1 MLLSIAQAAEALRA
15 GAVIAYP
22 TEAVYGL
29 GCDPMNEAAVAR
41 IWQLKQR
48 PAAMGLILIA
58 SDWQQLAPYAAELS
72 EEQHQRLLATWPG
85 PHTWIV
91 PANAST
97 PVWLTG
103 GRDSIAV
110 RITDHAPSRA
120 LCDAFAGALVSTSA
134 NLHGQP
140 PLRDALAAQQT
151 FQAEGFAGVMQGEL
165 GGYSQPTSIRDLRSG
180 EWVRR

>member
-1 MLLSIAQAAEALRA
+1 MLSIQQAVEALRT

-48 PAAMGLILIA
+48 PAAMGLILLA
-58 SDWQQLAPYAAELS
+58 SDWQQLAHYVAELS
-72 EEQHQRLLATWPG
+72 EAQHQQLLSTWPG
-85 PHTWIV
+85 PHTWIL
-91 PANAST
+91 PAADTT
-97 PVWLTG
+97 PTWLTG

-110 RITDHAPSRA
+110 RITDHVPSRA

-134 NLHGQP
+134 NLHGQA
-140 PLRDALAAQQT
+140 PLHDALEAQHA
-151 FQAEGFAGVMQGEL
+151 FQAEGFAGVMQGAL
-165 GGYSQPTSIRDLRSG
+165 GGLEKPTSIRDLRTG

>member
-1 MLLSIAQAAEALRA
+1 MLLSIDQAAEALLA
-15 GAVIAYP
+15 EAVIAYP

-29 GCDPMNEAAVAR
+29 GCDPMSEAAVAR

-48 PAAMGLILIA
+48 SAAMGLILIA
-58 SDWQQLAPYAAELS
+58 SDWQQLAPYVAELS
-72 EEQHQRLLATWPG
+72 DEQHQQMMAIWPG

-91 PANAST
+91 PAQATT
-97 PVWLTG
+97 PAWLTG

-110 RITDHAPSRA
+110 RITEHAPSRA

-140 PLRDALAAQQT
+140 PLRDALAAQKA
-151 FQAEGFAGVMQGEL
+151 FQSEGFAGVMQGAL

>member
-1 MLLSIAQAAEALRA
+1 MLSIQQAAEALHT

-48 PAAMGLILIA
+48 PAAMGLILLA
-58 SDWQQLAPYAAELS
+58 SDWQQLVPYVAELS
-72 EEQHQRLLATWPG
+72 EAQHQQLLSTWPG
-85 PHTWIV
+85 PHTWIL
-91 PANAST
+91 PAADTT
-97 PVWLTG
+97 PAWLTG

-110 RITDHAPSRA
+110 RISDHAPSRA
-120 LCDAFAGALVSTSA
+120 LCDAFAGAVVSTSA

-140 PLRDALAAQQT
+140 PLREAIEAQET

-165 GGYSQPTSIRDLRSG
+165 GGLEKPTSIRDLRTG

>member
-1 MLLSIAQAAEALRA
+1 MLSIAQAAQALHA

-48 PAAMGLILIA
+48 PAAMGLILLA
-58 SDWQQLAPYAAELS
+58 SDWQQLVPYIAELTD
-72 EEQHQRLLATWPG
+72 EQQQQLLSTWPG

-91 PANAST
+91 PAAETT
-97 PVWLTG
+97 PAWLTG

-110 RITDHAPSRA
+110 RITDHLPSCA
-120 LCDAFAGALVSTSA
+120 LCDAFGGAVVSTSA

-140 PLRDALAAQQT
+140 PLREAIEAKET

-165 GGYSQPTSIRDLRSG
+165 GGLEKPTSIRDLCTG

>member
-1 MLLSIAQAAEALRA
+1 MLLSIDQAAEALRA

-58 SDWQQLAPYAAELS
+58 SDWQQLAPYVAELS
-72 EEQHQRLLATWPG
+72 ETQHQQLLATWPG

-91 PANAST
+91 PAQATT
-97 PVWLTG
+97 PAWLTG

-110 RITDHAPSRA
+110 RITDHAPSCA

-140 PLRDALAAQQT
+140 PLRDALAAEQT

-165 GGYSQPTSIRDLRSG
+165 GGLAQPTSIRDLRTG

>member
-1 MLLSIAQAAEALRA
+1 MLSIEQAVQSLRD

-29 GCDPMNEAAVAR
+29 GCDPLNEAAVAR

-58 SDWQQLAPYAAELS
+58 GVWSQLEPYVAELS
-72 EEQHQRLLATWPG
+72 PVQQQQLFATWPG

-91 PANAST
+91 PAKPSC
-97 PVWLTG
+97 PLWLTG
-103 GRDSIAV
+103 GRDTIAV
-110 RITDHAPSRA
+110 RVTDHVPSRA
-120 LCDAFAGALVSTSA
+120 LCQAYAGALVSTSA

-140 PLRDALAAQQT
+140 PLRDAMEAERT
-151 FQAEGFAGVMQGEL
+151 FLGDGFAGVMRGEL
-165 GGYSQPTSIRDLRSG
+165 GQLAQPTTIRDLRSG

>member
-1 MLLSIAQAAEALRA
+1 MLSIAQAAQALHA

-48 PAAMGLILIA
+48 PAAMGLILLA
-58 SDWQQLAPYAAELS
+58 SDWQQLAPYVAELRD
-72 EEQHQRLLATWPG
+72 EQHQQLLSTWPG

-91 PANAST
+91 PAADTT
-97 PVWLTG
+97 PAWLTG

-110 RITDHAPSRA
+110 RITDHLPSLA
-120 LCDAFAGALVSTSA
+120 LCDAFAGAVVSTSA

-140 PLRDALAAQQT
+140 PLQDAFEAQRI

-165 GGYSQPTSIRDLRSG
+165 GGLEKPTSIRDLRTG

>member
-1 MLLSIAQAAEALRA
+1 MLSIEQAAQALRT

-58 SDWQQLAPYAAELS
+58 SDWQQLAPYVAPLS
-72 EEQHQRLLATWPG
+72 EEQHQKLLSTWPG

-91 PANAST
+91 PAAENT
-97 PVWLTG
+97 PAWLTG

-110 RITDHAPSRA
+110 RITDHVPSRD
-120 LCDAFAGALVSTSA
+120 LCNAFGGALVSTSA
-134 NLHGQP
+134 NLHGQA
-140 PLRDALAAQQT
+140 PLRDALVAEQT

-165 GGYSQPTSIRDLRSG
+165 GGLERPTSIRDLRTG

>member
-1 MLLSIAQAAEALRA
+1 MLSIEQAAQALHA

-58 SDWQQLAPYAAELS
+58 SDWQQLAPYVAPLS
-72 EEQHQRLLATWPG
+72 EVQHQKLLSTWPG

-91 PANAST
+91 PAAENT
-97 PVWLTG
+97 PAWLTG

-110 RITDHAPSRA
+110 RITDHVPSRD
-120 LCDAFAGALVSTSA
+120 LCNAFSGALVSTSA

-140 PLRDALAAQQT
+140 PLRDALAAEQT

-165 GGYSQPTSIRDLRSG
+165 GGLERPTSIRDLRTG

>member
-1 MLLSIAQAAEALRA
+1 MLSIAQAAQALRK

-41 IWQLKQR
+41 IWQLKKR

-58 SDWQQLAPYAAELS
+58 SDWQQLAPYVAQIS
-72 EEQHQRLLATWPG
+72 EAQQQQLDSTWPG

-91 PANAST
+91 PAQAAVPT
-97 PVWLTG
+97 WLTG
-103 GRDSIAV
+103 GRDSVAV
-110 RITDHAPSRA
+110 RMSDHAPSRA
-120 LCDAFAGALVSTSA
+120 LCDAFGGALVSTSA

-140 PLRDALAAQQT
+140 PLRDPLAAERS
-151 FQAEGFAGVMQGEL
+151 FHAEGFAGVMQGEL
-165 GGYSQPTSIRDLRSG
+165 GGLAQPTSIRDLRTG

>member
-1 MLLSIAQAAEALRA
+1 MLSIQQAAEALHT

-48 PAAMGLILIA
+48 PAAMGLILLA
-58 SDWQQLAPYAAELS
+58 SDWQQLVPYVAELS
-72 EEQHQRLLATWPG
+72 EAQHQQLLSTWPG
-85 PHTWIV
+85 PHTWIL
-91 PANAST
+91 PAADTT
-97 PVWLTG
+97 PAWLTG

-110 RITDHAPSRA
+110 RISDHAPSRA
-120 LCDAFAGALVSTSA
+120 LCDAFAGAVVSTSA

-140 PLRDALAAQQT
+140 PLRNALEAQKT
-151 FQAEGFAGVMQGEL
+151 FQAEGFSGVMQGEL
-165 GGYSQPTSIRDLRSG
+165 GGLEKPTSIRDLRTG